1 MTTTIQIDDETKR
14 KLFAIKLRLEEQKGS
29 SITYN
34 ELIEYLIE
42 CQPLNMIRKASLE
55 EFRSL
60 RGILPK
66 SAKTLFVE
74 ERKKDLKKEESLAP
88 LNAGEKKFEEN

>member
-1 MTTTIQIDDETKR
+1 MTTTIQIDDETKK

-42 CQPLNMIRKASLE
+42 SQPLSVIRKTSLE

-60 RGILPK
+60 RGTLPK
-66 SAKTLFVE
+66 STRAIYSE
-74 ERKKDLKKEESLAP
+74 ERKKDLEREENIAP
-88 LNAGEKKFEEN
+88 LNAGEK